1 MPNSNVEAEQAV
13 LGSLLLSREK
23 YPEVDAVLSSSDF
36 ESDVHKEIYEC
47 IKSIA
52 DKGKPIDHITVS
64 KQLDRNNALQR
75 VGGLD
80 YLKELQE
87 IPVSALAADSYANL
101 VKDQSIDRNLRR
113 VLQQLID
120 LSENPKGKSSDEI
133 LQEAEAKIFELS
145 ENKTKEDSLKQV
157 KTFVKGVREKLEML
171 STLEGDL
178 IGISSG
184 FKVIDDITKGLKE
197 EELIVIAGRP
207 SMGKTSLAMNIAENV
222 AKNEDGCVAVFS
234 LEMSSESITSRMLG
248 SMASINQQQFM
259 VGKNLTSRNW
269 EKIYDVSKK
278 LSELNIFID
287 DSANI
292 NPMEIR
298 AKCRRLAKQFRNN
311 GGVKLVVIDYIQLM
325 QMPGKNENRVNE
337 LSDISRALKQLAKEI
352 KAPVIILSQLNRMV
366 EQRPNKRPQ
375 MSDLRDSGAI
385 EQDADM
391 IFMLYR
397 DYVYNKKAEEWKA
410 VAELRL
416 VKHRNGPTKNLL
428 LAFKEELT
436 KFTDLDPQTY
446 KEYQDEHETNRTSD

>member
-1 MPNSNVEAEQAV
+1 MPNNNTEAEQAV

-23 YPEVDAVLSSSDF
+23 YPEVDALLSSSDF
-36 ESDVHKEIYEC
+36 ESEVHKEIYEC

-64 KQLDRNNALQR
+64 KQLDRNNTLQR

-80 YLKELQE
+80 YLKELQS

-113 VLQQLID
+113 VLQQLIS
-120 LSENPKGKSSDEI
+120 LSENPKGKSSDDI
-133 LQEAEAKIFELS
+133 LNEAEAKIFELS
-145 ENKTKEDSLKQV
+145 ENRTKEDSLKQV

-184 FKVIDDITKGLKE
+184 FKVIDNVTKGLKD

-234 LEMSSESITSRMLG
+234 LEMSSESLTSRMLG

-259 VGKNLTSRNW
+259 VGKNLTQRNW
-269 EKIYDVSKK
+269 EKIYDQSAK
-278 LSELNIFID
+278 LSELEIFID

-298 AKCRRLAKQFRNN
+298 AKCRRLAKQFRNK

-325 QMPGKNENRVNE
+325 QMPGKSENRVNE

-385 EQDADM
+385 EQDADL

-397 DYVYNKKAEEWKA
+397 DYVYKKAEEWKA
-410 VAELRL
+410 VTELRL

-446 KEYQDEHETNRTSD
+446 KEYQDEYETNRTSD

>member
-1 MPNSNVEAEQAV
+1 MPNNNTEAEQAV

-23 YPEVDAVLSSSDF
+23 YPEVDALLSSSDF
-36 ESDVHKEIYEC
+36 ESEVHKEIYEC

-64 KQLDRNNALQR
+64 KQLDRNNTLQR

-80 YLKELQE
+80 YLKELQS

-113 VLQQLID
+113 VLQQLIS
-120 LSENPKGKSSDEI
+120 LSENPKGKSSDDI
-133 LQEAEAKIFELS
+133 LNEAEAKIFELS
-145 ENKTKEDSLKQV
+145 ENRTKEDSLKQV

-184 FKVIDDITKGLKE
+184 FKVIDNVTKGLKE

-234 LEMSSESITSRMLG
+234 LEMSSESLTSRMLG

-259 VGKNLTSRNW
+259 VGKNLTQRNW
-269 EKIYDVSKK
+269 EKIYDQSAK
-278 LSELNIFID
+278 LSELEIFID

-298 AKCRRLAKQFRNN
+298 AKCRRLAKQFRNK

-325 QMPGKNENRVNE
+325 QMPGKSENRVNE

-385 EQDADM
+385 EQDADL

-397 DYVYNKKAEEWKA
+397 DYVYKKAEEWKA
-410 VAELRL
+410 VTELRL

-446 KEYQDEHETNRTSD
+446 KEYQDEYETNRTSD

>member
-1 MPNSNVEAEQAV
+1 
-13 LGSLLLSREK
+13 
-23 YPEVDAVLSSSDF
+23 
-36 ESDVHKEIYEC
+36 
-47 IKSIA
+47 
-52 DKGKPIDHITVS
+52 
-64 KQLDRNNALQR
+64 
-75 VGGLD
+75 
-80 YLKELQE
+80 
-87 IPVSALAADSYANL
+87 LAADSYANL

-385 EQDADM
+385 EQDADI

-397 DYVYNKKAEEWKA
+397 DYVYKKAEEWKA

-446 KEYQDEHETNRTSD
+446 KEYQDDHETNRTSD

>member
-1 MPNSNVEAEQAV
+1 
-13 LGSLLLSREK
+13 
-23 YPEVDAVLSSSDF
+23 
-36 ESDVHKEIYEC
+36 
-47 IKSIA
+47 
-52 DKGKPIDHITVS
+52 
-64 KQLDRNNALQR
+64 
-75 VGGLD
+75 
-80 YLKELQE
+80 
-87 IPVSALAADSYANL
+87 
-101 VKDQSIDRNLRR
+101 
-113 VLQQLID
+113 
-120 LSENPKGKSSDEI
+120 
-133 LQEAEAKIFELS
+133 
-145 ENKTKEDSLKQV
+145 
-157 KTFVKGVREKLEML
+157 
-171 STLEGDL
+171 
-178 IGISSG
+178 
-184 FKVIDDITKGLKE
+184 
-197 EELIVIAGRP
+197 
-207 SMGKTSLAMNIAENV
+207 MGKTSLAMNIAENV

-375 MSDLRDSGAI
+375 MLSLIHIS
-385 EQDADM
+385 EPT
-391 IFMLYR
+391 
-397 DYVYNKKAEEWKA
+397 
-410 VAELRL
+410 RL
-416 VKHRNGPTKNLL
+416 V
-428 LAFKEELT
+428 
-436 KFTDLDPQTY
+436 
-446 KEYQDEHETNRTSD
+446 